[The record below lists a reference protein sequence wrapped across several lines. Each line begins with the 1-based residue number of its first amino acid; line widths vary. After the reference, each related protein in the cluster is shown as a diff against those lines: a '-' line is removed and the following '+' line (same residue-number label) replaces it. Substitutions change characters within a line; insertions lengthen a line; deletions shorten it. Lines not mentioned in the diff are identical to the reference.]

1 MSDRIRIRGLEVFA
15 NHGVYEEE
23 TKLGQKFLVDVSLH
37 LDTRK
42 AGFSDDIHDSV
53 DYGSVCHF
61 ITKYMK
67 EHTFRL
73 LEAVA
78 EQLAGE
84 LLLQLPQV
92 GRVDLEIRKPWAPIG
107 LPLTEVAVSV
117 SRGWHTVYLSVG
129 SNLGDR
135 AGYLRFAYDRLS
147 SIPYIRDVRISS
159 LYETA
164 PYGVTEQ
171 PPFLN
176 AAVSLGTLY
185 TPCEL
190 LDLLHAVEAEAGRE
204 RKVHWGPR
212 TLDLDVLF
220 YDDCVLEQKDLVV
233 PHPDM
238 ANRMFVLEP
247 LAELCP
253 GKVHPVLGKTVLQ
266 MRQELQRTGA

>member
-1 MSDRIRIRGLEVFA
+1 M
-15 NHGVYEEE
+15 
-23 TKLGQKFLVDVSLH
+23 DVSLH

-67 EHTFRL
+67 EHTFR
-73 LEAVA
+73 AFGGGGGAAGGRASAAAA
-78 EQLAGE
+78 EGWPGGSGDQKAL
-84 LLLQLPQV
+84 
-92 GRVDLEIRKPWAPIG
+92 GRPIG

-204 RKVHWGPR
+204 RKVHWGAAYPGSGCA
-212 TLDLDVLF
+212 VL
-220 YDDCVLEQKDLVV
+220 
-233 PHPDM
+233 
-238 ANRMFVLEP
+238 
-247 LAELCP
+247 
-253 GKVHPVLGKTVLQ
+253 
-266 MRQELQRTGA
+266 

>member
-78 EQLAGE
+78 EQLRESFCCSCRRLAGWIWRSE
-84 LLLQLPQV
+84 SP
-92 GRVDLEIRKPWAPIG
+92 GRRSVCRLRKWLFLSAGDGIRYISLWDRIWATG
-107 LPLTEVAVSV
+107 QDVSV
-117 SRGWHTVYLSVG
+117 
-129 SNLGDR
+129 
-135 AGYLRFAYDRLS
+135 LRMTDCP

-164 PYGVTEQ
+164 P
-171 PPFLN
+171 
-176 AAVSLGTLY
+176 
-185 TPCEL
+185 
-190 LDLLHAVEAEAGRE
+190 
-204 RKVHWGPR
+204 
-212 TLDLDVLF
+212 
-220 YDDCVLEQKDLVV
+220 
-233 PHPDM
+233 
-238 ANRMFVLEP
+238 
-247 LAELCP
+247 
-253 GKVHPVLGKTVLQ
+253 
-266 MRQELQRTGA
+266 